1 MAGLHMK
8 EVAEQLF
15 ETARRAE
22 LAWVGPSEHDAYYV
36 LLPDGMSLGISRM
49 SWLPG
54 PPPTPQ
60 GLPDLPDLRRVSTYG
75 YRLELFEE
83 KGPMIGSL
91 AATTGD
97 PEYTILRG
105 IYELAQGEGDD
116 AQVKIEKALNYL
128 KGTGEP
134 PNSHK

>member
-1 MAGLHMK
+1 MAGTHMI
-8 EVAEQLF
+8 EVAEQLL
-15 ETARRAE
+15 EKARRGD
-22 LAWVGPSEHDAYYV
+22 LAWAGPTNKDAYY
-36 LLPDGMSLGISRM
+36 LRLPDGMSLAISPM

-54 PPPTPQ
+54 PPVTPP
-60 GLPDLPDLRRVSTYG
+60 GLPELPDLRRVSIYG

-91 AATTGD
+91 AATVGD
-97 PEYTILRG
+97 PEYSTLLAV
-105 IYELAQGEGDD
+105 YELAQDDGDD
-116 AQVKIEKALNYL
+116 SQVKIEKALNYL